1 MILPPSALARLS
13 AGALI
18 RNAAGDVLLGKPTYK
33 PGWEL
38 PGGFVEPGE
47 TPSAACH
54 RELRE
59 ELGIDR
65 PPGRLLLAQWAV
77 GVDGVEIVLFVFD
90 GGTMTDAE
98 YAAVVVDGVE
108 IEATRWVAP
117 GALAGHAP
125 PGLARRLALAVDAA
139 HTGGT
144 VYAEPGRMSSA
155 TGAVPRRQQGGEG
168 GAPLAGPLGLAVT
181 QGAGRAGDD
190 ETGGLTGD
198 DASRTPRGTPDPASR
213 PAGEP

>member
-1 MILPPSALARLS
+1 VVLPPSALARLS

-18 RNAAGDVLLGKPTYK
+18 RNADGAVLLGKPTYK

-47 TPSAACH
+47 TPSAACR

-90 GGTMTDAE
+90 GGTMTEAE

-108 IEATRWVAP
+108 IEAIRWVPPA
-117 GALAGHAP
+117 ALTRHAP
-125 PGLARRLALAVDAA
+125 PGLARRLLLALDAA
-139 HTGGT
+139 RTGSM
-144 VYAEPGRMSSA
+144 VYAEPGRVDDV
-155 TGAVPRRQQGGEG
+155 TPAV
-168 GAPLAGPLGLAVT
+168 
-181 QGAGRAGDD
+181 
-190 ETGGLTGD
+190 
-198 DASRTPRGTPDPASR
+198 
-213 PAGEP
+213 